1 MWKAF
6 LKIKDGVN
14 HVEKTVEYKFY
25 KVTTYLNLFHDLY
38 LVYPKFKKEY
48 EVEFKF
54 NYLDNSTLIDDLSKY
69 ILNNDKIEIIINK
82 CKPMYYLY
90 DPIFKDEIVQCYNIK
105 KLYEYA
111 DKNIVGEIL
120 LYVKRGC
127 IHKLVDVLTKP
138 DYYKSECINRLM
150 KKYNY

>member
-6 LKIKDGVN
+6 LKIKDHVN
-14 HVEKTVEYKFY
+14 YLEKTIEYKFY
-25 KVTTYLNLFHDLY
+25 KVTTYLNLFHDLS
-38 LVYPKFKKEY
+38 LIYPKYRKEY
-48 EVEFKF
+48 EIEFRF
-54 NYLDNSTLIDDLSKY
+54 NYLENSTLIDDLNKY
-69 ILNNDKIEIIINK
+69 ILNNDEIEVIINP
-82 CKPMYYLY
+82 CKPVYYLY
-90 DPIFKDEIVQCYNIK
+90 DPIFKDEIVQSYYAK

-111 DKNIVGEIL
+111 DKNIEGEIL
-120 LYVKRGC
+120 LYVKRGY